1 LYYYYILKPFVF
13 VVLTKRLMKCVYEG
27 KKYHGN
33 NREKCVLTSLL
44 FEEWV
49 KLLAQLFFNSHL
61 KKAHRE
67 GLNIKHEK
75 RHKKKAIL

>member
-1 LYYYYILKPFVF
+1 MCIK
-13 VVLTKRLMKCVYEG
+13 TTQ

-44 FEEWV
+44 FEERV
-49 KLLAQLFFNSHL
+49 NLLAQLFLNSHL

-67 GLNIKHEK
+67 GLNIKQHEN
-75 RHKKKAIL
+75 RHKKRQYYKEDDVV